1 MKIYATAAD
10 DYTDISAATAAT
22 AKRGRPFGSK
32 NKNVKAVTRKAK
44 TEANSVI
51 KQLYS
56 SPRKGSSERSPKRAS
71 SRLIGFSS
79 FERQDALVDKSCQAK
94 SLA

>member
-32 NKNVKAVTRKAK
+32 NKNVKAK

-51 KQLYS
+51 KQLY
-56 SPRKGSSERSPKRAS
+56 
-71 SRLIGFSS
+71 
-79 FERQDALVDKSCQAK
+79 
-94 SLA
+94 